1 MKKGQRV
8 LVWSLQS
15 FNGGGFLNGEPAFV
29 SQSTTDGGSVLLC
42 VIRNVGGRLVI
53 DESYEVYQQQVR
65 VVDKENWP
73 ACYKLRVFRKA
84 FLRCGLDI

>member
-15 FNGGGFLNGEPAFV
+15 FSGGGFLNGEPAFLR
-29 SQSTTDGGSVLLC
+29 QSTDDCGSVILC
-42 VIRNVGGRLVI
+42 VMRKISGRIVI

-65 VVDKENWP
+65 PVDKCNWP
-73 ACYKLRVFRKA
+73 AHKNLVRFRKVI
-84 FLRCGLDI
+84 LQEDSIY